1 MTAQQAEQSSVP
13 SHVGIIMDGNGRW
26 AAKQNLPRTKGHE
39 QGIEAAKR
47 VVLGAIDY
55 GIPFLSLYAFSTE
68 NWQRTEE
75 EVGFLMALLARNL
88 RGEYDF
94 YRANNVRV
102 VHSGDIAALPSSVRT
117 EIRRVTEDTA
127 DNDAITVNLAVNY
140 GGQDEIVR
148 AVNRWREAHRDFAN
162 QSTPTGPKQLTAE
175 ELAQFLDLPSF
186 PPPDLII
193 RTGGEVRL
201 SNFLLWGSA
210 YAELYFSDKLWPDW
224 YASDLAAAVADY
236 LHRKRNFGGKR

>member
-1 MTAQQAEQSSVP
+1 
-13 SHVGIIMDGNGRW
+13 MDGNGRW

-47 VVLGAIDY
+47 VVRAAIDI
-55 GIPFLSLYAFSTE
+55 GISYLSLYAFSTE
-68 NWQRTEE
+68 NWQRTED

-94 YRANNVRV
+94 YRQNNVRV
-102 VHSGDIAALPSSVRT
+102 VHSGDISALPRSVRA
-117 EIRRVTEDTA
+117 EIHSVTEDTKHH
-127 DNDAITVNLAVNY
+127 DAITVNLAVNY

-148 AVNRWREAHRDFAN
+148 AANRWLESR
-162 QSTPTGPKQLTAE
+162 TGSE
-175 ELAQFLDLPSF
+175 ELTPELLGSFLDLPAF

-210 YAELYFSDKLWPDW
+210 YAEFYFSDKLWPDW
-224 YASDLAAAVADY
+224 QGEDLADAVEDY
-236 LHRKRNFGGKR
+236 QHRKRNFGGKR